1 MLAVLVMYH
10 SSQLYEDCGI
20 QPHHNG
26 GDKARALLRP
36 AICAHAEGLWT
47 TIVAAGSSSSAGRA
61 SLIYCQEMDGVRR
74 TSTPRLNV

>member
-1 MLAVLVMYH
+1 MFAVLVMYH

-47 TIVAAGSSSSAGRA
+47 TIVAAGSSSAAGVA
-61 SLIYCQEMDGVRR
+61 DLLATKMNNIE
-74 TSTPRLNV
+74 RLLLD

>member
-47 TIVAAGSSSSAGRA
+47 TMSTA
-61 SLIYCQEMDGVRR
+61 SLIYCQEMDYQGE
-74 TSTPRLNV
+74 RLLLD

>member
-1 MLAVLVMYH
+1 VLAVLVMYH

-47 TIVAAGSSSSAGRA
+47 TIVAAGSSSAAGVA
-61 SLIYCQEMDGVRR
+61 DLLATKWTLSNE
-74 TSTPRLNV
+74 RLLLD